1 MKEKIVQAFEGSL
14 PPQKRGAN
22 STLDFT
28 PPHPLKTAVLFIV
41 LSNMESIN
49 AELIKRNLPQSER
62 ILALSEVAISQ
73 IKSLISNPT
82 IRD

>member
-1 MKEKIVQAFEGSL
+1 
-14 PPQKRGAN
+14 
-22 STLDFT
+22 
-28 PPHPLKTAVLFIV
+28 
-41 LSNMESIN
+41 MESIN